1 MNMYV
6 HYFSKNDAVHLDL
19 INILNQNNIKKSDAI
34 YSHCL
39 KLGMKKFIDSLST
52 GNFSE
57 DDDEIMNQL

>member
-6 HYFSKNDAVHLDL
+6 HYFSKNDSVHLDL

-34 YSHCL
+34 YAHCF
-39 KLGMKKFIDSLST
+39 KIGMKKFIDSLST

-57 DDDEIMNQL
+57 EDDEIMNHL